1 MICCYGNRV
10 NSADFND
17 IKNLADEEILRR
29 SLENPSLFSV
39 LVEKYQLPF
48 LRKAQGIVHSKE
60 AAEDITQETFT
71 KMYLHANKFK
81 KQDGIEFKSWAWRI
95 LVNTSLTHYR
105 KLKKTFGDV
114 SYLDEILS
122 EDTEGEQDPNLVVES
137 ALDKDDRLDLIK
149 EAIDMLPAES
159 AELVK
164 AHYVEDRPY
173 EEIAKK
179 HGISIGALKMKLFR
193 ARKVLKELVKEI

>member
-1 MICCYGNRV
+1 MSEYLRDET
-10 NSADFND
+10 NSIIDG
-17 IKNLADEEILRR
+17 LPDEAILRK
-29 SLENPSLFSV
+29 SLENPSFFSF
-39 LVEKYQLPF
+39 LVEKYQVPF

-60 AAEDITQETFT
+60 AAEDIVQEVFT
-71 KMYLHANKFK
+71 KMYLYANKFK
-81 KQDGIEFKSWAWRI
+81 KQEGIEFKSWAWRI

-122 EDTEGEQDPNLVVES
+122 KDPEGESDLGLPIENT
-137 ALDKDDRLDLIK
+137 LDKGGRMDLIK
-149 EAIDMLPAES
+149 EAIEMLPQES

-164 AHYVEDRPY
+164 AHYIEDRPY

-179 HGISIGALKMKLFR
+179 YGISIGALKMKLFR

>member
-1 MICCYGNRV
+1 MIE
-10 NSADFND
+10 
-17 IKNLADEEILRR
+17 NLKDEEILRC
-29 SLENPSLFSV
+29 SMENPSLFSI
-39 LVEKYQLPF
+39 LVEKYQIPF

-60 AAEDITQETFT
+60 AAEDIVQETFT
-71 KMYLHANKFK
+71 KMYLHGSKFK
-81 KQDGIEFKSWAWRI
+81 KQEGIEFKSWAWRI

-122 EDTEGEQDPNLVVES
+122 EDTDGEQDPNLIVES
-137 ALDKDDRLDLIK
+137 ALDKDDRLDLVK
-149 EAIDMLPAES
+149 EAIEILPKES

-164 AHYVEDRPY
+164 AHYIEDRPY

-179 HGISIGALKMKLFR
+179 HGISVGALKMKLFR

>member
-1 MICCYGNRV
+1 MTDYLN
-10 NSADFND
+10 DD
-17 IKNLADEEILRR
+17 IKSLPDEEILRR
-29 SLENPSLFSV
+29 SLQNPALFSI
-39 LVEKYQLPF
+39 LVEKYQIPF

-60 AAEDITQETFT
+60 SAEDITQETFT
-71 KMYLHANKFK
+71 KIYLNAGKFK
-81 KQDGIEFKSWAWRI
+81 KQEGIEFKSWAWRI

-114 SYLDEILS
+114 SYLDEILA
-122 EDTEGEQDPNLVVES
+122 QDPEAEEELGVPLENT
-137 ALDKDDRLDLIK
+137 LDKDDRLGVIK
-149 EAIDMLPAES
+149 EAIEMLPTES

-164 AHYVEDRPY
+164 AHYIEDRPY

-193 ARKVLKELVKEI
+193 ARKVLKNIAKNI

>member
-1 MICCYGNRV
+1 MSHYTSDDKNP
-10 NSADFND
+10 SAGG
-17 IKNLADEEILRR
+17 LPDEDILRK
-29 SLENPSLFSV
+29 SLENPAFFSF
-39 LVEKYQLPF
+39 LVEKYQIPF

-60 AAEDITQETFT
+60 AAEDIVQETFT

-81 KQDGIEFKSWAWRI
+81 KQEGIEFKSWAWRI

-114 SYLDEILS
+114 SYLDEILAK
-122 EDTEGEQDPNLVVES
+122 DPEGEEDVGLPMEN

-149 EAIDMLPAES
+149 EAIEMLPEES

-164 AHYVEDRPY
+164 AHYIEDRPY
-173 EEIAKK
+173 EEIARKY
-179 HGISIGALKMKLFR
+179 GISIGALKMKLFR
-193 ARKVLKELVKEI
+193 ARKVLKGLVKEI

>member
-1 MICCYGNRV
+1 MTDYLN
-10 NSADFND
+10 DD
-17 IKNLADEEILRR
+17 IKSLPDEEILRR
-29 SLENPSLFSV
+29 SLQNPALFSI
-39 LVEKYQLPF
+39 LVEKYQIPF

-60 AAEDITQETFT
+60 SAEDIAQETFT
-71 KMYLHANKFK
+71 KIYLNAGKFK
-81 KQDGIEFKSWAWRI
+81 KQEGIEFKSWAWRI

-114 SYLDEILS
+114 SYLDEILA
-122 EDTEGEQDPNLVVES
+122 QDPEAEEELGVPMENT
-137 ALDKDDRLDLIK
+137 LDKDDRLVVIK
-149 EAIDMLPAES
+149 EAIEMLPTES

-164 AHYVEDRPY
+164 AHYIEDRPY

-193 ARKVLKELVKEI
+193 ARKVLKNIAKNI

>member
-1 MICCYGNRV
+1 MTTHTKKETQ
-10 NSADFND
+10 DFPD
-17 IKNLADEEILRR
+17 DEILRR
-29 SLENPSLFSV
+29 SISNPALFSI
-39 LVEKYQLPF
+39 LVEKYQIPF

-60 AAEDITQETFT
+60 SAEDITQETFT
-71 KMYLHANKFK
+71 KIYLNAGKFK
-81 KQDGIEFKSWAWRI
+81 KQEGIEFKSWAWRI

-114 SYLDEILS
+114 SFLDEILA
-122 EDTEGEQDPNLVVES
+122 QDPEAEEELGVPIENT
-137 ALDKDDRLDLIK
+137 LDKDDRLGVIK
-149 EAIDMLPAES
+149 EAIEMLPTES

-193 ARKVLKELVKEI
+193 ARKVLKNIVKDI

>member
-1 MICCYGNRV
+1 MNNYTSDDINF
-10 NSADFND
+10 SAGG
-17 IKNLADEEILRR
+17 LPDEEILRK
-29 SLENPSLFSV
+29 SLENPSFFSL
-39 LVEKYQLPF
+39 LVEKYQVPF

-60 AAEDITQETFT
+60 AAEDIVQETFT

-81 KQDGIEFKSWAWRI
+81 KQEGIEFKSWAWRI

-114 SYLDEILS
+114 SYLDEILAK
-122 EDTEGEQDPNLVVES
+122 DPEGEEDLGLPMEN

-149 EAIDMLPAES
+149 EAIEMLPMES

-164 AHYVEDRPY
+164 AHYIEDRPY
-173 EEIAKK
+173 DEIAKK

>member
-1 MICCYGNRV
+1 MTTSTNKDSQNIP
-10 NSADFND
+10 
-17 IKNLADEEILRR
+17 DEEILRK
-29 SLENPSLFSV
+29 SLENPSFFSF
-39 LVEKYQLPF
+39 LVEKYQVPF

-60 AAEDITQETFT
+60 AAEDIVQEVFT

-81 KQDGIEFKSWAWRI
+81 KQEGIEFKSWAWRI

-114 SYLDEILS
+114 SYLDEILAKDPEGD
-122 EDTEGEQDPNLVVES
+122 EDPGLSIENT
-137 ALDKDDRLDLIK
+137 LDKDDRMDLIK
-149 EAIDMLPAES
+149 EAIEMLPQES
-159 AELVK
+159 ADLVK
-164 AHYVEDRPY
+164 AHYIEDRPY

-179 HGISIGALKMKLFR
+179 YGISIGALKMKLFR

>member
-1 MICCYGNRV
+1 MTDYLL
-10 NSADFND
+10 DEP
-17 IKNLADEEILRR
+17 KNLPDEEILRR
-29 SLENPSLFSV
+29 SIANPALFSI
-39 LVEKYQLPF
+39 LVEKYQIPF

-60 AAEDITQETFT
+60 SAEDIAQETFT
-71 KMYLHANKFK
+71 KIYLNAGKFK
-81 KQDGIEFKSWAWRI
+81 KQEGIEFKSWAWRI

-114 SYLDEILS
+114 SYLDEILA
-122 EDTEGEQDPNLVVES
+122 QDPEAEEELGVPMENT
-137 ALDKDDRLDLIK
+137 LDKDDRLVVIK
-149 EAIDMLPAES
+149 EEIEMLPTES

-164 AHYVEDRPY
+164 AHYIEDRPY

-193 ARKVLKELVKEI
+193 ARKVLKNIAKNI

>member
-1 MICCYGNRV
+1 MNDYTNE
-10 NSADFND
+10 D
-17 IKNLADEEILRR
+17 IKILPDEEILKQ
-29 SLENPSLFSV
+29 SLENPSLFSI
-39 LVEKYQLPF
+39 LVEKYQVPF
-48 LRKAQGIVHSKE
+48 LRKAQGIVHGKE
-60 AAEDITQETFT
+60 AAEDIVQETFT
-71 KMYLHANKFK
+71 KMYLYANKFK

-105 KLKKTFGDV
+105 KIKKTFGDV

-122 EDTEGEQDPNLVVES
+122 EDMEGEQDPNLVVES
-137 ALDKDDRLDLIK
+137 ALDKDDRLDLVK
-149 EAIDMLPAES
+149 EAIELLPSES

-164 AHYVEDRPY
+164 AHYIEDRPY

>member
-1 MICCYGNRV
+1 M
-10 NSADFND
+10 
-17 IKNLADEEILRR
+17 
-29 SLENPSLFSV
+29 
-39 LVEKYQLPF
+39 PF

-60 AAEDITQETFT
+60 AAEDIVQEVFT
-71 KMYLHANKFK
+71 KMYLYANKFK
-81 KQDGIEFKSWAWRI
+81 KQEGIEFKSWAWRI

-122 EDTEGEQDPNLVVES
+122 KDPEGESDLGLPIENT
-137 ALDKDDRLDLIK
+137 LDKGGRMDLIK
-149 EAIDMLPAES
+149 EAIEMLPQES

-164 AHYVEDRPY
+164 AHYIEDRPY

-179 HGISIGALKMKLFR
+179 YGISIGALKMKLFR

>member
-1 MICCYGNRV
+1 VTDYLN
-10 NSADFND
+10 DD
-17 IKNLADEEILRR
+17 IKSLPDEEILRR
-29 SLENPSLFSV
+29 SLQNPALFSI
-39 LVEKYQLPF
+39 LVEKYQIPF

-60 AAEDITQETFT
+60 SAEDITQETFT
-71 KMYLHANKFK
+71 KIYLNAGKFK
-81 KQDGIEFKSWAWRI
+81 KQEGIEFKSWAWRI

-114 SYLDEILS
+114 SYLDEILA
-122 EDTEGEQDPNLVVES
+122 QDPEAEEELGVPLENT
-137 ALDKDDRLDLIK
+137 LDKDDRLGVIK
-149 EAIDMLPAES
+149 EAIEMLPTES

-164 AHYVEDRPY
+164 AHYIEDRPY

-193 ARKVLKELVKEI
+193 ARKVLKNIAKNI

>member
-1 MICCYGNRV
+1 V
-10 NSADFND
+10 TTHTKKETQDFPD
-17 IKNLADEEILRR
+17 DEILRR
-29 SLENPSLFSV
+29 SISNPALFSI
-39 LVEKYQLPF
+39 LVEKYQIPF

-60 AAEDITQETFT
+60 SAEDITQETFT
-71 KMYLHANKFK
+71 KIYLNAGKFK
-81 KQDGIEFKSWAWRI
+81 KQEGIEFKSWAWRI

-114 SYLDEILS
+114 SFLDEILA
-122 EDTEGEQDPNLVVES
+122 QDPEAEEELGVPIENT
-137 ALDKDDRLDLIK
+137 LDKDDRLGVIK
-149 EAIDMLPAES
+149 EAIEMLPTES

-193 ARKVLKELVKEI
+193 ARKVLKNIVKDI

>member
-1 MICCYGNRV
+1 M
-10 NSADFND
+10 SANNLED
-17 IKNLADEEILRR
+17 IKNQPDEEILRV
-29 SLENPSLFSV
+29 SLENPSLFSI

-60 AAEDITQETFT
+60 AAEDIVQETFT

-81 KQDGIEFKSWAWRI
+81 KQEGIEFKSWAWRI

-114 SYLDEILS
+114 SFLDEILAKDPDGE
-122 EDTEGEQDPNLVVES
+122 EDLGLPVEN

-149 EAIDMLPAES
+149 EAIEMLPAES

-164 AHYVEDRPY
+164 AHYIEDRPY

-193 ARKVLKELVKEI
+193 ARKVLRELVKEI